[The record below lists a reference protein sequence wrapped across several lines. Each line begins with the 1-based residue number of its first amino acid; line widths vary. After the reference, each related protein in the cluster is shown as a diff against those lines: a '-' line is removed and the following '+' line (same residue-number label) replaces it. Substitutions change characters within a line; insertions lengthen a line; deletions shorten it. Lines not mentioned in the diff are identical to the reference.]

1 MPRTNKKPRTKAE
14 VTEATTG
21 ALLAVARELFAR
33 KGYAGTSTDEVVRR
47 ARVTRGALYYHYRD
61 KKDLFRAVYEDIEQQ
76 VAEEVADRA
85 FKKTDAWEQ
94 LQEGCRAF
102 LDACMEPAYQKIALQ
117 DAPSVLGWPTWRE
130 IDAKYGLGLLQ
141 GGLVLAMEAG
151 AIEDQPAEPLAH
163 VILASLCEAGLVIA
177 HADNAR
183 AARKEMEPTLMRLLE
198 GLRPPTGRR

>member
-1 MPRTNKKPRTKAE
+1 MPRTKKPKTKAE
-14 VTEATTG
+14 VTEATTR

-61 KKDLFRAVYEDIEQQ
+61 KKDLFRAVYEDIEQR
-76 VAEEVADRA
+76 VAEEVAERA
-85 FKKTDAWEQ
+85 FQKTDAWEQ
-94 LQEGCRAF
+94 LEEGCRAF
-102 LDACMEPAYQKIALQ
+102 LDACMEPAYQQIALQ

-141 GGLVLAMEAG
+141 SGLVLAMEAK
-151 AIEDQPAEPLAH
+151 AIEQQRAEPLAH

-183 AARKEMEPTLMRLLE
+183 AARKEMESTLMRLLE
-198 GLRPPTGRR
+198 GLRPPTGR

>member
-1 MPRTNKKPRTKAE
+1 MPRANKKPRTKAE
-14 VTEATTG
+14 VTEATTR

-151 AIEDQPAEPLAH
+151 AIEQQPAEPLAH

-183 AARKEMEPTLMRLLE
+183 AARKEMEATLMRLLE
-198 GLRPPTGRR
+198 GLRPPTGG